1 LSYRAE
7 QGRLSGILNGI
18 DYQAWN
24 PATDPNLNKTYT
36 TKTLRNKAA
45 NKLAIQQQFFLP
57 ENKDSLLIGLISR
70 LVSQKGI
77 DLAIYAL
84 TNILE
89 AGHDIQFICLGSGEA
104 QFEHE
109 LRVLRARFPDRVAV
123 TIGYDEALSHQ
134 IEAGAD
140 VFLMPS
146 RFEPCGL
153 NQMYSLRY
161 GTLPIVRNTG
171 GLADTVVDASDE
183 NRKAGV
189 ANGFCFNDASVESL
203 QQALLRAVGLFAR
216 PRIWRSMM
224 LTAMQQ
230 DLSWNNSANTYIELY
245 QSLAQR

>member
-1 LSYRAE
+1 
-7 QGRLSGILNGI
+7 
-18 DYQAWN
+18 
-24 PATDPNLNKTYT
+24 
-36 TKTLRNKAA
+36 
-45 NKLAIQQQFFLP
+45 
-57 ENKDSLLIGLISR
+57 
-70 LVSQKGI
+70 
-77 DLAIYAL
+77 
-84 TNILE
+84 
-89 AGHDIQFICLGSGEA
+89 
-104 QFEHE
+104 
-109 LRVLRARFPDRVAV
+109 
-123 TIGYDEALSHQ
+123 
-134 IEAGAD
+134 
-140 VFLMPS
+140 
-146 RFEPCGL
+146 
-153 NQMYSLRY
+153 MYSLRY